1 MTFILGFSVILL
13 LLSLALTVL
22 RMVLGPT
29 MIDRVLAVNLF
40 GTLIVALIAVMSY
53 LLNNY
58 YYIDIA
64 LCYGL
69 LNFIATVAL
78 LRYLRSGQFHE

>member
-1 MTFILGFSVILL
+1 MTIILALSIALL
-13 LLSLALTVL
+13 LISLGLTVL

-53 LLNNY
+53 LLSDY

-69 LNFIATVAL
+69 LNFIGTVAL
-78 LRYLRSGQFHE
+78 LRYLKSGQFHE

>member
-1 MTFILGFSVILL
+1 MTIIIGLSTILL
-13 LLSLALTVL
+13 LIALGLTVL
-22 RMVLGPT
+22 RMVQGPT

-53 LLNNY
+53 LLSDY

-69 LNFIATVAL
+69 LNFIGTVAL
-78 LRYLRSGQFHE
+78 LRYLKSGQFHE

>member
-1 MTFILGFSVILL
+1 MTIILALSIILL
-13 LLSLALTVL
+13 LIALGLTVL

-53 LLNNY
+53 LLSDY

-69 LNFIATVAL
+69 LNFIATIAL
-78 LRYLRSGQFHE
+78 LRYLKSGQFYE

>member
-1 MTFILGFSVILL
+1 MSIIIGFSVVLL
-13 LLSLALTVL
+13 LLSLGLTVL

-40 GTLIVALIAVMSY
+40 GTLIVALIAVISY
-53 LLNNY
+53 LLSDY

-69 LNFIATVAL
+69 LNFIGTVAL
-78 LRYLRSGQFHE
+78 LRYLKSGQFHE

>member
-1 MTFILGFSVILL
+1 MTFILALSITLL
-13 LLSLALTVL
+13 LIALGLMVL

-53 LLNNY
+53 LLSDY

-69 LNFIATVAL
+69 LNFIATIAL
-78 LRYLRSGQFHE
+78 LRYLKSGQFHE

>member
-1 MTFILGFSVILL
+1 MTIILALSIVLL
-13 LLSLALTVL
+13 LISLGLTVL

-29 MIDRVLAVNLF
+29 MIDRMLAVNLF

-53 LLNNY
+53 LLSDY

-69 LNFIATVAL
+69 LNFIATIAL
-78 LRYLRSGQFHE
+78 LRYLKSGQFHE

>member
-1 MTFILGFSVILL
+1 MTIILWASTILL
-13 LLSLALTVL
+13 LLALGLTVL

-29 MIDRVLAVNLF
+29 MIDRILAVNVF
-40 GTLIVALIAVMSY
+40 GTLVVALIAVMSY
-53 LLNNY
+53 CLSDY

-69 LNFIATVAL
+69 LNFIATIAL
-78 LRYLRSGQFHE
+78 LRYLKSGQFHE

>member
-1 MTFILGFSVILL
+1 
-13 LLSLALTVL
+13 
-22 RMVLGPT
+22 MVLGPT